1 LLACTWTP
9 DYDFVLSLLI
19 YYPHYIILDYL
30 HLKKFYLPIG
40 GFVVS
45 DGVGD
50 GVDDDDG
57 GLGVDVACC
66 DVVVGCTSDM
76 SAPETVEKSQEPYTY
91 YYYYYVDY
99 TVTLNIFATTNH
111 FNVYTLHLLIV

>member
-9 DYDFVLSLLI
+9 DYDFVLSPLI
-19 YYPHYIILDYL
+19 YYPHYFISDYL
-30 HLKKFYLPIG
+30 HLKFYLPIG